1 MFTCIRPCQCCPF
14 CRLLEII
21 NAEHIMSPGFKQV
34 QGLLPFIFALWSLI
48 SGTGAVAQL
57 YYTPDTAD
65 TSALHRQVQSPEPAV
80 KSEALAELAFSFR
93 QKDPQRS
100 ISLAREALKYVNPEK
115 DINRR
120 IKIYY
125 SMGAAFHHQG
135 NYPESVRWSLD
146 ALDLAAKA
154 EDRLMW
160 FRSVELLVLT
170 YLYSNNDE
178 LAMKYAFMAFPMIA
192 AAKGKTEKFG
202 LLIRLGWVCKQTENF
217 EQGIPLFLEA
227 DRLSAA
233 CDSIGP
239 ANTALNALHLGT
251 SYYAM
256 KQYDSALFFF
266 RKSDRIRAASHI
278 EVIDRAV
285 TGIGQCFRN
294 INHPDS
300 ALHYFQISRNL
311 SEHTGDMSNLASVN
325 LELGDLQREAGLISE
340 AIEYYRQAIFFGKW
354 IAENHAFY
362 SDKRRSIDFWF
373 LPSQDVPVFYEIS
386 GFKTVIAAYKSIS
399 EVYRNQG
406 NYKEALINFEEAVSI
421 EKQLEKIYRRSE
433 VIQLS
438 TRYETSFK
446 DQRIQMLIQESEQGI
461 LKINR
466 SRLIILILSG
476 FMALGLAIFLILF
489 RNKIVKA
496 RQNSIAL
503 QQRLLRSQMN
513 PHFIYNSLSCIQSFI
528 LSHEPDLANKY
539 LAHFARLMRNIL
551 KSSAQEFVTLEEEI
565 VTIENYLELQRVRFA
580 DKFDFRIEVDETLD
594 TGTLLLPP
602 MMAQPFIENSIEH
615 GIKHKVSKGL
625 IEVRFWQ
632 SDGSFFYEIR
642 DDGIGREKARE
653 IQMKSDA
660 KHRSVATTITRERLA
675 VINRKRKHKISLGI
689 IDLKDDAGEGVGTR
703 VVFEV
708 PLSL

>member
-1 MFTCIRPCQCCPF
+1 MY
-14 CRLLEII
+14 
-21 NAEHIMSPGFKQV
+21 PGFKQV

-57 YYTPDTAD
+57 YYSPDAVD
-65 TSALHRQVQSPEPAV
+65 TSALLKQAQSPDPAA
-80 KSEALAELAFSFR
+80 KSEALAELAYFFR
-93 QKDPQRS
+93 QKNPERS
-100 ISLAREALKYVNPEK
+100 LLLAEEALKYAHPEK
-115 DINRR
+115 DLSWLV
-120 IKIYY
+120 KIYFAR
-125 SMGAAFHHQG
+125 GAAFHYLG

-146 ALDLAAKA
+146 ALDLATKT
-154 EDRLMW
+154 EDPLMW
-160 FRSVELLVLT
+160 FRSIELLVLT
-170 YLYSNNDE
+170 YLYSSNDE
-178 LAMKYAFMAFPMIA
+178 LAMKYASMAFPMIS
-192 AAKGKTEKFG
+192 AAKSKTEKFG
-202 LLIRLGWVCKQTENF
+202 LLIRLGWVYKQTGNF
-217 EQGIPLFLEA
+217 ERAIPLFLKA
-227 DRLSAA
+227 DQLSGE
-233 CDSIGP
+233 CDTIGP
-239 ANTALNALHLGT
+239 ANTSLNALHLG
-251 SYYAM
+251 SCYYAL
-256 KQYDSALFFF
+256 KQTDSALYFF
-266 RKSDRIRAASHI
+266 RKSDRVRAANHI
-278 EVIDRAV
+278 EVIDRVV

-294 INHPDS
+294 MNRPDS
-300 ALHYFQISRNL
+300 AMHYFQISRNL
-311 SEHTGDMSNLASVN
+311 SEQTGDMSNLATVN
-325 LELGDLQREAGLISE
+325 LELGNLYREAGLISE
-340 AIEYYRQAIFFGKW
+340 ALAYYRQAVSFGKW
-354 IAENHAFY
+354 VAENHAFY
-362 SDKRRSIDFWF
+362 TDQRKSIDFWF
-373 LPSQDVPVFYEIS
+373 SPSQDVPVFYEIS
-386 GFKTVIAAYKSIS
+386 GYKTVIAAYRSIS
-399 EVYRNQG
+399 EVYRDQG
-406 NYKEALINFEEAVSI
+406 NYRDALINFEEAVSV
-421 EKQLEKIYRRSE
+421 EDLLEKIYRRSE

-446 DQRIQMLIQESEQGI
+446 DQKIQMLLRESEQGI

-466 SRLIILILSG
+466 SRVIILILSG
-476 FMALGLAIFLILF
+476 FMALGLVIFLFLF
-489 RNKIVKA
+489 RNKSVKA
-496 RQNSIAL
+496 RQQSISL

-580 DKFDFRIEVDETLD
+580 DKFDFRIEVDENLD

-615 GIKHKVSKGL
+615 GIKHKETKGL

-632 SDGSFFYEIR
+632 SNGSFYCEIR
-642 DDGIGREKARE
+642 DDGVGREKAME

-708 PLSL
+708 PMRL